1 MQSSYALF
9 EEQLTIACN
18 QYRQLKIKERNG
30 EKYLWG
36 TIDVH
41 DVDGNLIQSFFI
53 EIHCGDKFPYGFPQL
68 YEIGGYIP
76 RSIDW
81 HKYSDDLCCVTVDPI
96 EIIICKNGIT
106 LCSFIENHVIPYLA
120 NQYYRK
126 EFGAYKAEYAHGSVG
141 LFQAYCDIMK
151 TSDTSLWKRYILCA
165 LGAYKV
171 NLSRNANC
179 FCDSGK
185 KYKHCH
191 MIVFQ
196 NLKCIGKKNLL
207 NHMQILNIK

>member
-1 MQSSYALF
+1 MGHSNH
-9 EEQLTIACN
+9 TCN
-18 QYRQLKIKERNG
+18 TSGAGK
-30 EKYLWG
+30 
-36 TIDVH
+36 
-41 DVDGNLIQSFFI
+41 
-53 EIHCGDKFPYGFPQL
+53 L
-68 YEIGGYIP
+68 YEIGSYIP

-81 HKYSDDLCCVTVDPI
+81 HKYPDDLCCVTVAPI

-126 EFGAYKAEYAHGSVG
+126 EFGAYKAEYAHGLEG

-165 LGAYKV
+165 FGAYKV

-179 FCDSGK
+179 FCGSGK

-196 NLKCIGKKNLL
+196 DLKSIGKENLL